1 MFVDTNELVVLGS
14 FYHENLQFPE
24 ILVSD
29 FEIIVVFEVSD
40 GTLRTPF
47 DPLAAFSGPGSAKK
61 RKLRFVLGYL
71 CYYYFSRFCILQIR
85 PGVSMRVTATASYWI
100 TFEIQDR

>member
-1 MFVDTNELVVLGS
+1 MDTNELVVLGS
-14 FYHENLQFPE
+14 FHHENLQFPE
-24 ILVSD
+24 ILVSE

-61 RKLRFVLGYL
+61 RKLRFELGYL
-71 CYYYFSRFCILQIR
+71 YYYYFLNLFHQKMHPRVNIL
-85 PGVSMRVTATASYWI
+85 VTASFRYGLI
-100 TFEIQDR
+100 LDHI

>member
-1 MFVDTNELVVLGS
+1 MDTNELVVLGS
-14 FYHENLQFPE
+14 FHHENLQFPV
-24 ILVSD
+24 ILVSE

-61 RKLRFVLGYL
+61 RKLRFELGYL
-71 CYYYFSRFCILQIR
+71 CYYYFSRFCILQMR
-85 PGVSMRVTATASYWI
+85 PRVSIHVPGTSRYGLI
-100 TFEIQDR
+100 LDHL

>member
-14 FYHENLQFPE
+14 FHHENHQFPE

-61 RKLRFVLGYL
+61 RKLKG
-71 CYYYFSRFCILQIR
+71 SN
-85 PGVSMRVTATASYWI
+85 
-100 TFEIQDR
+100 